1 MIKTILITILLCV
14 ACFFSKAQVSFVAIG
29 GNAGTGNTAVTT
41 ATVTTTATLI
51 VVNVSFYDGGTG
63 NTLADSKGNTWILG
77 QSNNS
82 SPTVGI
88 THNMYYC
95 LNPTVGAAH
104 TFTFTSTGGFPSIN
118 YCAVT
123 NVSAL
128 DESGGING
136 GASGILSIQP
146 GSLTPTQSGE
156 LIFCGMG
163 ASNTGSTPAIN
174 SGFTIAHGNNFVG
187 GASEVSSLAY
197 LVQGSAAPVN
207 PTWSWTA
214 PALVS
219 CGMLTFTVSNNASN
233 FFILLR

>member
-1 MIKTILITILLCV
+1 MMKTILITILLCV

-29 GNAGTGNTAVTT
+29 GNAGNGNAAVTT

-51 VVNVSFYDGGTG
+51 VVDVSFYDGGTG

-123 NVSAL
+123 NVLAL
-128 DESGGING
+128 DKNG
-136 GASGILSIQP
+136 GTNGGSSGVSSIQP

-163 ASNTGSTPAIN
+163 SSNTGSTPTIN

-187 GASEVSSLAY
+187 GTSEVSSLAY
-197 LVQGSAAPVN
+197 LIQGSAAAVN
-207 PTWSWTA
+207 PTWSWTT
-214 PALVS
+214 PALAS
-219 CGMLTFTVSNNASN
+219 CGMLTFTVSNSGN